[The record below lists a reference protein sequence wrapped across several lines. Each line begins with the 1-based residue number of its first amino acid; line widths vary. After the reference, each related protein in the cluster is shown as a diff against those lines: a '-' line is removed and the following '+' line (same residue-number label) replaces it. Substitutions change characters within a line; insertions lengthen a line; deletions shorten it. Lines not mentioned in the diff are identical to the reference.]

1 MLLKDKYLGTFR
13 DKTEMNPKQLE
24 KELREKDEDVEVKIV
39 ATIMSGRQR
48 EFYDQMIK
56 DAKDC
61 KVVPL
66 SEALSKKDIQQI
78 KSIIKPQPKMCYKN
92 AHLLTNIIPGAVY
105 VEGKVTCLGA
115 FGIEHAWNK
124 VGDKYVD
131 ITMELALGRDVNEEE
146 YMSLGEYDEETI
158 TRITNRTEFYGNI
171 YNELYK
177 EKKTIIIWQRFIKQ
191 TVKC

>member
-1 MLLKDKYLGTFR
+1 
-13 DKTEMNPKQLE
+13 
-24 KELREKDEDVEVKIV
+24 
-39 ATIMSGRQR
+39 MSGRQR

-92 AHLLTNIIPGAVY
+92 AHLLTKIIPGAVY

-124 VGDKYVD
+124 IGDKYVD

-158 TRITNRTEFYGNI
+158 TRITNKTEFYGNI
-171 YNELYK
+171 YNELFK
-177 EKKTIIIWQRFIKQ
+177 EQKLSYGKDL
-191 TVKC
+191 